1 MADLKF
7 YDFAEDDFYML
18 KTMVECKQV
27 RNGMCSLAQSICER
41 LLKQLIVNYVNET
54 KDNVLTYQGN
64 LRTHNVKRILNFLQD
79 NLADFT
85 PNSKIK
91 DVNGYYFS
99 TRYPGEDS
107 FMVKADDIDICW
119 KAVLACK
126 DTVDLY
132 INKHPDKINEF
143 RCS

>member
-1 MADLKF
+1 MADLRF

-27 RNGMCSLAQSICER
+27 RNGMCSLAQYICER

-54 KDNVLTYQGN
+54 RDNVLTYQGN

-79 NLADFT
+79 NLADFI

-107 FMVKADDIDICW
+107 FMVK
-119 KAVLACK
+119 
-126 DTVDLY
+126 
-132 INKHPDKINEF
+132 
-143 RCS
+143 RR